1 MSDKLDIKR
10 KTIKIK
16 FLDGENIIVK
26 MMFIKNPDGRIT
38 VSSELNGY
46 LLDQGAIS
54 DFKKG
59 VKPNGS
65 GKNN

>member
-1 MSDKLDIKR
+1 MTDKIDVKR
-10 KTIKIK
+10 KSIRIK
-16 FLDGENIIVK
+16 FLDGESIIVK

-54 DFKKG
+54 DFKKEG
-59 VKPNGS
+59 I
-65 GKNN
+65 